1 MDDYILYGKWV
12 GKNNTCSNP
21 EQLFESIVLKIEDV
35 IGYVGIYHWNATK
48 ARGYCSNKDPFKDW
62 HIYDTNKYGRCFTLT
77 PSKEDIQYGIKMI
90 RLQLF
95 VNSTILT
102 HSKGMFLKGTHQD
115 IDVGRHYDFGYVQ
128 ESYELLDFGGDIC
141 NDDEKYSQDIC
152 NDEAIERDL
161 LKKFGCTS
169 PFGPNKT
176 KICTKQDEGRK
187 ANDIFSAMNKNPI
200 GDCYH
205 PCNFSTIAL
214 SESKSKIRS
223 KSLKNIVLDKM
234 CNSANMESSLVELHF
249 KEIIK
254 FTKAYQ
260 AYSPLSLIAE
270 IGGYVGLFLGVSVN
284 MVTNLMEFL
293 FAKIRR
299 LEELFQ
305 V

>member
-1 MDDYILYGKWV
+1 MYDYTIYGKWV

-35 IGYVGIYHWNATK
+35 IGYVRIDHWNATK
-48 ARGYCSNKDPFKDW
+48 ARGYCSKKDPFKDW
-62 HIYDTNKYGRCFTLT
+62 HIYDTQKYGRCFTLT
-77 PSKEDIQYGIKMI
+77 PSKEDIQYGINRI

-95 VNSTILT
+95 GNNSLFT
-102 HSKGMFLKGTHQD
+102 HSRGMFSKGTHHN
-115 IDVGRHYDFGYVQ
+115 IDAGKKYDFYYVQ

-141 NDDEKYSQDIC
+141 NDDEKYSQHIC
-152 NDEAIERDL
+152 NDEAVERDL

-176 KICTKQDEGRK
+176 KVCTKQDKGRK
-187 ANDIFSAMNKNPI
+187 ANYIVTAANKNPI
-200 GDCYH
+200 RECYH

-214 SESKSKIRS
+214 SESKSNIKL
-223 KSLKNIVLDKM
+223 KSLANIVLDKM
-234 CNSANMESSLVELHF
+234 CTSANVESSLVELHI

-260 AYSPLSLIAE
+260 AYSPLSLFAE

-284 MVTNLMEFL
+284 MVTSLVEFL
-293 FAKIRR
+293 FVKLRR
-299 LEELFQ
+299 LEELFK